1 MDATKANPRG
11 MYRKTAFIVGILFLV
26 CSAAALLSFPFFGPI
41 LEGNDYLSKLFGS
54 ERMVITGALI
64 EFIQAAAAA
73 GIAIGL
79 YSILRKYNAA
89 LALGA
94 VGFRIVEGVFVLVGT
109 LSLLSLLTLSQE
121 FVVAGAQGVSSFQT
135 SGTLLLAVRDW
146 SGNVISAIA
155 FSLGALMYYAVLF
168 RSNLIPRWLSLWGVL
183 GVVLGLAATVLA
195 AFTHDFSMASVHT
208 LLNVPIGL
216 QEMVFAVWLIVKGFN
231 ASMTPALTEI
241 QIKRSATA
249 QSLGTYPSV

>member
-1 MDATKANPRG
+1 MDTTKEDHPVT
-11 MYRKTAFIVGILFLV
+11 YRTVARIVGILFLV

-41 LEGNDYLSKLFGS
+41 LESQDYLSKLFGS

-79 YSILRKYNAA
+79 YPILRKYNAA

-94 VGFRIVEGVFVLVGT
+94 VGFRIVECVFVLIGT
-109 LSLLSLLTLSQE
+109 LSLLSLVTLSQE
-121 FVVAGAQGVSSFQT
+121 FIAAGAPGTSPFET
-135 SGTLLLAVRDW
+135 SGSLLLAVRDW
-146 SGNVISAIA
+146 SGNVISSIA
-155 FSLGALMYYAVLF
+155 FSLGALMYYVVLF
-168 RSNLIPRWLSLWGVL
+168 RSNLIPRWLSAWGVL
-183 GVVLGLAATVLA
+183 AVVLGLAATVLA
-195 AFTHDFSMASVHT
+195 SFTHDFSMASVHT

-231 ASMTPALTEI
+231 VHAVAALT
-241 QIKRSATA
+241 
-249 QSLGTYPSV
+249 